1 MKDIF
6 KDKINGVQKDLEDLA
21 SNIDKTLLRDNKSA
35 CALREQSANPCEYQQ
50 VLRELHQYCSKK
62 STPLK
67 EFADSLSDTVVTESV
82 YRNLLP
88 AFTLYQTNLLNEI
101 LSRMVEFELKWK
113 NAQESL
119 GSEIEETINS
129 LSKIQRNINK
139 LELLIEDDLFTE
151 FIKKYD

>member
-1 MKDIF
+1 MKDF
-6 KDKINGVQKDLEDLA
+6 FEDKIKDVQKDLEDLA
-21 SNIDKTLLRDNKSA
+21 SNIDKTLLRDQNSA
-35 CALREQSANPCEYQQ
+35 CILREQSNNPCEYRQ

-67 EFADSLSDTVVTESV
+67 EFADSISDIAITESV

-88 AFTLYQTNLLNEI
+88 ALALYQTNLLNEI
-101 LSRMVEFELKWK
+101 LSKMVDFELKWK
-113 NAQESL
+113 YLCEDL
-119 GSEIEETINS
+119 DSEIGETVNS

-139 LELLIEDDLFTE
+139 LELLTEDDIFTE